1 MNKIEQL
8 QAIFDDSSRIVF
20 FTGAGVSTESG
31 IPDFRS
37 VDGLYNM
44 KYKYPPEE
52 IISNS
57 FFWANP
63 EEFYR
68 FYRDKMIIRGV
79 KPNPAHLKMAEFEK
93 AGKALGVVTQNID
106 GLHTAAGSVNVSE
119 LHGTTY
125 KNHCTKCGKYYSLED
140 ILDMDNVPRCS
151 CGAIIKPDVV
161 LYDNYNGVELVKGSD
176 YTLSYRN
183 NTKPGT
189 ATLTIKGKGN
199 YQGTLTAEFTI
210 TTSDLN
216 ALSASAKDKAY
227 SKKKDAY
234 KSAIVI
240 VDSNGKKLKAG
251 TDYDKKLTYTV
262 DGQEVPA
269 KSVLPAGTLVKV
281 TATGKGNYTGTV
293 EAYYRV
299 VAADIKNAKVKVP
312 AQVYTGSEIEVDK
325 AEISVKLNGEQL
337 SAEDFTIVSY
347 ENNVNKG
354 TAKITL
360 QGLGNYGGTKT
371 VKFKIVQKSF
381 INALWLLFN

>member
-8 QAIFDDSSRIVF
+8 QAIFDESSRIVF

-57 FFWANP
+57 FFWSNP

-79 KPNPAHLKMAEFEK
+79 KPNRAHLKMAEFEK

-151 CGAIIKPDVV
+151 CGGIIKPDVV
-161 LYDNYNGVELVKGSD
+161 LYEEPLDE
-176 YTLSYRN
+176 
-183 NTKPGT
+183 
-189 ATLTIKGKGN
+189 ATI
-199 YQGTLTAEFTI
+199 YQ
-210 TTSDLN
+210 
-216 ALSASAKDKAY
+216 
-227 SKKKDAY
+227 
-234 KSAIVI
+234 AIDMI
-240 VDSNGKKLKAG
+240 SRAD
-251 TDYDKKLTYTV
+251 
-262 DGQEVPA
+262 
-269 KSVLPAGTLVKV
+269 TLVI
-281 TATGKGNYTGTV
+281 TGTSL
-293 EAYYRV
+293 V
-299 VAADIKNAKVKVP
+299 VYPAASYIRYFHGEHLVIINKSQTHMDSMAELAIYDSVGKVMS
-312 AQVYTGSEIEVDK
+312 QIEVR
-325 AEISVKLNGEQL
+325 
-337 SAEDFTIVSY
+337 
-347 ENNVNKG
+347 
-354 TAKITL
+354 
-360 QGLGNYGGTKT
+360 
-371 VKFKIVQKSF
+371 
-381 INALWLLFN
+381 